1 MYYDRFDIV
10 EAYLV
15 FYIDYHG
22 GQSSREYQRLS
33 KIKTYYKP
41 AHNWGYR
48 YKDLRRNSKEIYK
61 ALVQQYQQ
69 FGALPNA

>member
-15 FYIDYHG
+15 FYTDYHG
-22 GQSSREYQRLS
+22 GQTSREYKRLS

-41 AHNWGYR
+41 PQGWGYR
-48 YKDLRRNSKEIYK
+48 YEDLRRNSKEIYK

-69 FGALPNA
+69 FGVL